1 MRNLL
6 LTLLIAWSLTGQ
18 TSVTRY
24 QANKTTTLSGAAE
37 KITIQQPTRS
47 PVQVQLETADIYCS
61 VACTITFYQNG
72 SAATA
77 TTLTPTFVSGAT
89 GSALAFSGSDVGT
102 GTTLKSFTL
111 AAGATINVSL
121 YDFALKK
128 GASGG
133 NNFSIGT
140 SSISGDVRIQIQWS
154 ER

>member
-24 QANKTTTLSGAAE
+24 QAKKLTTLVAAAE
-37 KITIQQPTRS
+37 KVTVQQPTNS
-47 PVQVQLETADIYCS
+47 PVQVQLETADVYCS
-61 VACTITFYQNG
+61 VACVVTAYQNG
-72 SAATA
+72 SAAT
-77 TTLTPTFVSGAT
+77 TTALTPTFVSGST
-89 GSALAFSGSDVGT
+89 GSALAFSSSNVGT
-102 GTTLKSFTL
+102 GTTLKSFNL
-111 AAGATINVSL
+111 PAGATISL
-121 YDFALKK
+121 SLTDFVLRK

-140 SSISGDVRIQIQWS
+140 DSISGDVRIQIQWS